1 MLNELLK
8 LPALLLHLL
17 SMLAAHLLPSSPLP
31 QLFQVAAHVST
42 MNLQLLPQLKKQMVR
57 RALGKMVMMVM
68 KVILNLLLFFMCL
81 LFFLDVDK
89 SKSGSEHHEPMAE
102 GSTYFI
108 VVVSSVYY
116 VL

>member
-1 MLNELLK
+1 
-8 LPALLLHLL
+8 
-17 SMLAAHLLPSSPLP
+17 
-31 QLFQVAAHVST
+31 
-42 MNLQLLPQLKKQMVR
+42 
-57 RALGKMVMMVM
+57 MMVM

-89 SKSGSEHHEPMAE
+89 SKSGSDHHEPMAE

>member
-8 LPALLLHLL
+8 LPALLLRLQ
-17 SMLAAHLLPSSPLP
+17 SVLAAHLLLSSPLHLP
-31 QLFQVAAHVST
+31 FQVAAHVST
-42 MNLQLLPQLKKQMVR
+42 VSLQLLPQLKKQMVR

-68 KVILNLLLFFMCL
+68 MVILILLLFFMCL

-89 SKSGSEHHEPMAE
+89 SKSGSDHHEPMAE

-108 VVVSSVYY
+108 VVASSVYY